1 MKRLQMLLWKGR
13 SKMATARLR
22 GSSYEIRVSCGL
34 DSRGK
39 RLYEYMHWTPEPGM
53 TPKQIEKEL
62 ERQKVL
68 FENKVRKGEVV
79 SSNIYFRDFSARWME
94 DYAKQRL
101 APKTFYRYGEYLQR
115 INTAIGHIKLADLRP
130 THLNTFY
137 KNLMEPGT
145 NKKGK
150 RDKHGELIELRPLAP
165 KTVLDHHRLI
175 SKILNTAVRW
185 ELLDRN
191 VAERADPPKLVSQ
204 ERECLDEANLKK
216 LLFLLNREPMQYRA
230 MITLLIYT
238 GMRRGE
244 LCGLEWKDIDFEHQ
258 TLSICRSSQYLG
270 GGNYITKEPK
280 TKAGIRK
287 MTIGPGVC
295 QMLRQYQQYQNQQ
308 KEKAGDCW
316 QETDRLFTQWDGRP
330 IHPDTISG
338 WFPKFLERCDLP
350 KVTLHSLRHSNATIM
365 IAEGVD
371 IRTVSNRLGHAHTST
386 TLNIYTHALKTRDQD
401 AADKLD
407 AAFNF

>member
-34 DSRGK
+34 DSQGK
-39 RLYEYMHWTPEPGM
+39 RLYEYTHWTPAPGM

-79 SSNIYFRDFSARWME
+79 SSNIYFRDFAARWME
-94 DYAKQRL
+94 EYAKPRL
-101 APKTFYRYGEYLQR
+101 APKTFYRYGEYLAR
-115 INTAIGHIKLADLRP
+115 INMAIGHIKLPDLRP
-130 THLNTFY
+130 THLNAFY
-137 KNLMEPGT
+137 KNLMEPGV

-150 RDKHGELIELRPLAP
+150 RDKNGKLITPKPLAP
-165 KTVLDHHRLI
+165 KTIVDHHRLI
-175 SKILNTAVRW
+175 SKILKTAVRW

-204 ERECLDEANLKK
+204 ERECLDENDLKK

-244 LCGLEWKDIDFEHQ
+244 LCGLEWKDIDFERQ

-270 GGNYITKEPK
+270 NGNYITKEPK

-287 MTIGPGVC
+287 MTIGTGVC
-295 QMLRQYQQYQNQQ
+295 QLLRQYQKYQNEQ

-316 QETDRLFTQWDGRP
+316 QETDRLFTQWNGRP
-330 IHPDTISG
+330 IHPDTISD
-338 WFPKFLERCDLP
+338 WFPKFLKRCDLP

-371 IRTVSNRLGHAHTST
+371 IRTVSSRLGHAQTST
-386 TLNIYTHALKTRDQD
+386 TLNIYTHALKSRDQD